1 MSFPDE
7 AAILVEDFP
16 DDDCTNERTG
26 TDWFKSRAAPLPVFH
41 GRPAEP
47 ARELAAAIR
56 EASARPKSF
65 EDADKRAPK
74 RYATKRLEL
83 LVSAVLFSAI
93 CLGSVV
99 VILAGS
105 NPLFWTPIALG
116 SLGVAGSSAIYIRQ
130 LHTLDSEVGDA
141 Q

>member
-26 TDWFKSRAAPLPVFH
+26 TDWFKSRAAPLPVFL

-47 ARELAAAIR
+47 ARELAAAIQD
-56 EASARPKSF
+56 ASARSPLL
-65 EDADKRAPK
+65 EDTDTLVR
-74 RYATKRLEL
+74 TKRREL
-83 LVSAVLFSAI
+83 LVSAILFSVI
-93 CLGSVV
+93 CLGSVA
-99 VILAGS
+99 VILFGG

-116 SLGVAGSSAIYIRQ
+116 SFGVCGSGVLYLRM
-130 LHTLDSEVGDA
+130 LDSES
-141 Q
+141 